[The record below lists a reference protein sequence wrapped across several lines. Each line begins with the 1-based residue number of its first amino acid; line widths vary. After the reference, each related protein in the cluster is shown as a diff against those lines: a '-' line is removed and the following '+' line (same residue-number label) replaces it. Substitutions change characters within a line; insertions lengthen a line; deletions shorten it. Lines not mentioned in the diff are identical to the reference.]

1 MKTKTKRGQ
10 PAKTERN
17 RLLVEYRDKT
27 GMSFAKLGRIFSIS
41 RQRACK
47 IYQTCHETSQG
58 QNLRRLKEKAI
69 ALDALKV

>member
-1 MKTKTKRGQ
+1 MGIKS
-10 PAKTERN
+10 ERN

-27 GMSFAKLGRIFSIS
+27 RMSFEKLGRIFGIS

-47 IYQTCHETSQG
+47 IYQTYREAHQG
-58 QNLRRLKEKAI
+58 QNLRRSKEKAI